1 MPQVGDSGLARHY
14 AQTSRQAESEVVV
27 FRRRFDT
34 LLAASGPTLTSINLS
49 ASLSGDRNFRL
60 LLVTLPLY
68 PSIRELVLRNNGLDD
83 G

>member
-1 MPQVGDSGLARHY
+1 M
-14 AQTSRQAESEVVV
+14 VV

-34 LLAASGPTLTSINLS
+34 LLAASGPALTSINLS
-49 ASLSGDRNFRL
+49 AGLFGERNFRL

-68 PSIRELVLRNNGLDD
+68 PSIRELVLRNNNLDD